1 MFGGAKS
8 CLLLTSWTCIHLL
21 TISVR
26 DRRVRET
33 GRKSQEREN
42 FSMSDK
48 PTRFRPRP
56 SGAVFPR
63 GEVPVSGSPLTTK
76 AAAA

>member
-26 DRRVRET
+26 QTREET

-42 FSMSDK
+42 FDERQE
-48 PTRFRPRP
+48 PAFDPGQAEP
-56 SGAVFPR
+56 SSR
-63 GEVPVSGSPLTTK
+63 GEVPVLGSR
-76 AAAA
+76 